1 MCSSQTLLPA
11 SWRRAVITC
20 SLSDLCSY
28 RPLVLDEVKKIET
41 WSFYWSRCRMC
52 HCCSDPCFSCRVS
65 GCSDEGEFIINPL
78 NTITSRTR
86 SGQLHVEFN
95 VWAFCMKCFRAESIV
110 WLKID
115 FLLLKFWIIWFQR
128 LKCDHVVVS
137 FLFCHSELN
146 IFGLWTKQDL
156 RTPSWKQLSII
167 FTIFF
172 YFIHQTTYR
181 LVKTITCSGL
191 MVSCSL
197 SSVRLTV
204 SSCCCRGALDS
215 RPLAACGGDI
225 KPSGVAD
232 CGCVNRLMC
241 DMWSWAGSCSCS
253 TSFNPALEMSFDPG

>member
-28 RPLVLDEVKKIET
+28 RPLVLGEIKTIVT

-65 GCSDEGEFIINPL
+65 GCSDEGEFILNPL

-110 WLKID
+110 LIENRFFVIKVLNNLISASWTWSCCG
-115 FLLLKFWIIWFQR
+115 F
-128 LKCDHVVVS
+128 
-137 FLFCHSELN
+137 FCHSELN

-181 LVKTITCSGL
+181 LVKKPAVDWWSAAAWAASDSPPAAAAAAAPSTLVLSPRAEATLSRAA
-191 MVSCSL
+191 SL
-197 SSVRLTV
+197 T
-204 SSCCCRGALDS
+204 
-215 RPLAACGGDI
+215 
-225 KPSGVAD
+225 AD
-232 CGCVNRLMC
+232 V
-241 DMWSWAGSCSCS
+241 
-253 TSFNPALEMSFDPG
+253 